1 MPQRPLRTA
10 ITLVTVAAASLALSA
25 GPAPAADRPADPKAM
40 RDLVKAYLASVKY
53 RDEKVALADGYVPH
67 QCSSDPAGHGSMGYH
82 YFNESRYGSLDPA
95 KPAALLFED
104 GKNGRR
110 RLAGVEW
117 IVLDSDQNLKT
128 SKDRPSMFG
137 GQKFDGPMPGHYPG
151 MPIHYDLHVWLWKDN
166 PNGLFDRWNPTVKC
180 PAGTTHPGR
189 TDTAHTGSSGTSH
202 TGSSG
207 TGHTGSSGKAPSGS
221 SGKAPSGSSGAAH
234 TGSMGMAH
242 SGH

>member
-1 MPQRPLRTA
+1 MPQRPLRTV
-10 ITLVTVAAASLALSA
+10 ITLVTAATASLALSA
-25 GPAPAADRPADPKAM
+25 GPAPAADRPVDPKAL

-53 RDEKVALADGYVPH
+53 LDEKVALADGYVPH

-104 GKNGRR
+104 GKNGKR

-117 IVLDSDQNLKT
+117 IVLDSDQNMKT

-151 MPIHYDLHVWLWKDN
+151 MPIHYDLHVWLWKQN
-166 PNGLFDRWNPTVKC
+166 PSGLFDRWNPRVKC
-180 PAGTTHPGR
+180 PAAPAHTGK
-189 TDTAHTGSSGTSH
+189 TDTAHTGMTDSAH
-202 TGSSG
+202 TGKAD
-207 TGHTGSSGKAPSGS
+207 TAHSGKAPTAHHGS
-221 SGKAPSGSSGAAH
+221 SGMAQPGSAGAAH
-234 TGSMGMAH
+234 AAH
-242 SGH
+242 

>member
-10 ITLVTVAAASLALSA
+10 ITLVTAATASLALST
-25 GPAPAADRPADPKAM
+25 GPAPTASPARAADRPADPKAM

-104 GKNGRR
+104 GKDGKR

-151 MPIHYDLHVWLWKDN
+151 MPIHYDLHVWLWKQN
-166 PNGLFDRWNPTVKC
+166 PNGLFDRWNPRVKC
-180 PAGTTHPGR
+180 PAAPAHPGKS
-189 TDTAHTGSSGTSH
+189 DTAHTGSSGTAH
-202 TGSSG
+202 TGSSS
-207 TGHTGSSGKAPSGS
+207 TAHTGSSSTTHTGTAGKAR
-221 SGKAPSGSSGAAH
+221 AVR
-234 TGSMGMAH
+234 
-242 SGH
+242 